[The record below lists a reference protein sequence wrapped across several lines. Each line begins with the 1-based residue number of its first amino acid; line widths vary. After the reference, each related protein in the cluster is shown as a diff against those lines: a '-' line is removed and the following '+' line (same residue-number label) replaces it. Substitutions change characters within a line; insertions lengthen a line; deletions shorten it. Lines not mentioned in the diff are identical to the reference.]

1 MDVLNITDLYK
12 TTPVTSNKGGRV
24 ESGSDFGSIFR
35 AAMNLVEDTNTLQ
48 NKAQNEQIKFLLG
61 EADNTHD
68 LMIAERK
75 AQIALQYTVAVRDRF
90 VQGYQT
96 LMQIQV

>member
-12 TTPVTSNKGGRV
+12 TTPVTSKKGGRV

>member
-1 MDVLNITDLYK
+1 MDILNITDLYK
-12 TTPVTSNKGGRV
+12 TTPVTSNTGAKV
-24 ESGSDFGSIFR
+24 PDNSDFGSVFR
-35 AAMNLVEDTNTLQ
+35 AAMNLAQDTNTLQ
-48 NKAQNEQIKFLLG
+48 NKAENEQIKFLLG

-96 LMQIQV
+96 LMQMQI

>member
-12 TTPVTSNKGGRV
+12 TTPVTSNRGGKV
-24 ESGSDFGSIFR
+24 SEKSDFGSVFK

>member
-12 TTPVTSNKGGRV
+12 TTPVTSNRGAKV
-24 ESGSDFGSIFR
+24 AEKSDFGSIFK
-35 AAMNLVEDTNTLQ
+35 ATMNLVEDTNTLQ